1 VHSEPLSFEDE
12 LSQSLRRVEAPAEFA
27 ASVLH
32 RLADA
37 RDARDN
43 RDDPGAP
50 GAAALTSPPRA
61 TLPAAGSLRHRLR
74 LAAPGSRIGW
84 GVAAALLLMLILP
97 LGGSLYRRQ
106 QEAQAERAAQQF
118 ALAMR
123 LTHAAL
129 VDAGQRVSQHTHS
142 HN

>member
-1 VHSEPLSFEDE
+1 MHSEPLSFEDE

-32 RLADA
+32 RLADG
-37 RDARDN
+37 RDA

-50 GAAALTSPPRA
+50 ALTSPPRA
-61 TLPAAGSLRHRLR
+61 TLPAAGSLRHRLL

-129 VDAGQRVSQHTHS
+129 VDAGQRVSQHAHS
-142 HN
+142 HNQ